1 MLTKVPSLLGTLLA
15 SLPLLAQEVA
25 DASVGGLEKGLI
37 ALGAGLAIA
46 IAALGGG
53 LAQGRAAI
61 AAMEGTARNPEAGK
75 RIFILLIL
83 ALALIESLV
92 IYALVVSFSLIGKI

>member
-1 MLTKVPSLLGTLLA
+1 MARKILFFLGTMCPT
-15 SLPLLAQEVA
+15 LPLMAEESTTL
-25 DASVGGLEKGLI
+25 SGSLEKGII
-37 ALGAGLAIA
+37 ALSAGLAIA
-46 IAALGGG
+46 LAALGGG
-53 LAQGRAAI
+53 IGQSRAAA

-92 IYALVVSFSLIGKI
+92 IYALVVAFSLIGKM